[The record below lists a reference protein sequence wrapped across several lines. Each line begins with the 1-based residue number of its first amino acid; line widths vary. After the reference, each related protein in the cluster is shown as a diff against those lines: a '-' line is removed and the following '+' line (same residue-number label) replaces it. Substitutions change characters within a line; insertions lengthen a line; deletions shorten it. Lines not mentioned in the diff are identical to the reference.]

1 MVYLQIDVGI
11 SLDQGRANIAVA
23 FLAGD
28 RQGRAAIFVQR
39 VHVWFPFQQLRD
51 HMDGVA
57 TRRHQQ
63 GRPTILF
70 GVDRRSIVCETDA
83 RGRGRVGGGE
93 GWERFPSTNHSRN
106 VDVGAG
112 LQQHVDDVCV
122 ALPTGPDQ
130 S

>member
-1 MVYLQIDVGI
+1 MDHWAVVYLQIDVGI

-83 RGRGRVGGGE
+83 RGRGRVGGGGGGKDFRAQTIPE
-93 GWERFPSTNHSRN
+93 TSTLAPACSSMSTMS
-106 VDVGAG
+106 V
-112 LQQHVDDVCV
+112 
-122 ALPTGPDQ
+122 
-130 S
+130 